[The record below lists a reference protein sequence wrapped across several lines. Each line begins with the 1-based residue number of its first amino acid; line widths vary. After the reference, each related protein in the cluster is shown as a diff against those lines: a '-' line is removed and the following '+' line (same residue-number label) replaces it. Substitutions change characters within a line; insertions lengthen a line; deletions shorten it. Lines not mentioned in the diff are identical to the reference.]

1 MPDLFETSYATI
13 PSLSTVSTSIA
24 RTERE
29 YQSPPNMIRILCA
42 SDGSCRLVLPGR
54 EVSLIGERMAYL
66 TGNVKYHIS
75 GPSEDFAL
83 TRLDIAMEKVPFANF
98 SIQDMEKAF
107 PEFARLHQDDQQCVV
122 FYDNYEL
129 VLTAL
134 ETLHTFSTYDPLQR
148 RLQVSFTLCFLL
160 SAIATSQWDN
170 DLPEEQYGK
179 NVYAAIKYI
188 HENYMCGIS
197 TTEIA
202 AAAGVHVGHLHRI
215 FLAETGQRIGEYL
228 TNLRIEKAKS
238 LLMRTDISTGAIAR
252 RIGVSTLQYF
262 SRLFKKNVGMT
273 PHDFRKSYAL
283 TCDYSDIDVYSRK
296 EWKP

>member
-1 MPDLFETSYATI
+1 MHDLFETSVSMM

-29 YQSPPNMIRILCA
+29 YTCPPNVNRVLCA
-42 SDGSCRLVLPGR
+42 ADGSCHLVLPDR
-54 EVSLIGERMAYL
+54 QINLIGERMAYL

-75 GPSEDFAL
+75 EPSEDFAL
-83 TRLDIAMEKVPFANF
+83 TRLDISMEKMPFANF
-98 SIQDMEKAF
+98 SIQDMERAF
-107 PEFARLHQDDQQCVV
+107 PEFSRLRQGERQYII
-122 FYDNYEL
+122 FYDHEEL

-134 ETLHTFSTYDPLQR
+134 QNLHTFSTFDPLQR
-148 RLQVSFTLCFLL
+148 KLQVSLTLCFLL
-160 SAIATSQWDN
+160 SAITTLKWDT
-170 DLPEEQYGK
+170 DMPKEQYGK

-188 HENYMCGIS
+188 HENYMCSIS
-197 TTEIA
+197 TTDIA

-215 FLAETGQRIGEYL
+215 FLAETGMRVGEYL

-238 LLMRTDISTGAIAR
+238 LLMRTDISTGSISR

-262 SRLFKKNVGMT
+262 SRLFKKHVGMT

-283 TCDYSDIDVYSRK
+283 TCNYSDIDVYARRELK
-296 EWKP
+296 Q